1 MKMHLYT
8 IDTKTYITEKYNR
21 EINPA
26 FDFDFDIH
34 YILFMLII
42 LNSRYCDAFYTNY
55 RREAHNRHNHSIQNR
70 VL

>member
-1 MKMHLYT
+1 MNSIYVHNEHSMCTPNLKPISNMHLYT

-34 YILFMLII
+34 YITYYL
-42 LNSRYCDAFYTNY
+42 C
-55 RREAHNRHNHSIQNR
+55 
-70 VL
+70 